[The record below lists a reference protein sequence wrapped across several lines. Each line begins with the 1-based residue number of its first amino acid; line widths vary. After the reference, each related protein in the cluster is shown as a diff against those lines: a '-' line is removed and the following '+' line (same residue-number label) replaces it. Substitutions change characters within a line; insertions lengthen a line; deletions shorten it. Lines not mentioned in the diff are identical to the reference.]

1 MSEGMRVFVTGGTG
15 FVGRRLV
22 RRLRARGA
30 TVTALVRPGS
40 DLSVLPAD
48 VRRVTGVLGADEPV
62 SPELREAL
70 AEADTVIHC
79 AARLFAPGW
88 QDYLRTNVLGT
99 EILAKAVAEH
109 GQKVR
114 RVILLSSLAAAG
126 PCGVPSGISEQAPPS
141 PVSAYG
147 WSKLL
152 AEWAMERHVGKKRL
166 VILRPPIVYGPEDR
180 ALAPLFTSAAR
191 GLVLNAG
198 LKPAPC
204 SFLYVD
210 DLVEALLLC
219 LQAPEASGVYHL
231 EDGRPS
237 SLREF
242 GELIARAAGRRPR
255 HLALPHFLVWMVAQ
269 ANGVIARC
277 LPNVFLPLTPDK
289 ALEGRQKGW
298 LANGAKFRREFG
310 FSAGTSLEAGIAETL
325 RWRAQTEK
333 N

>member
-1 MSEGMRVFVTGGTG
+1 MSDALRVFVTGGTG

-22 RRLRARGA
+22 RRLCAQRA

-40 DLSVLPAD
+40 NCSVLPAE

-62 SPELREAL
+62 SPELRKAL
-70 AEADTVIHC
+70 AEADAVVHC

-88 QDYLRTNVLGT
+88 QDYLRANVLGT
-99 EILAKAVAEH
+99 EALAKAVAEH

-126 PCGVPSGISEQAPPS
+126 PCGMPPGISEQAPPS

-166 VILRPPIVYGPEDR
+166 VTLRPPIVYGPEDR
-180 ALAPLFTSAAR
+180 ALASLFTSASR

-198 LKPAPC
+198 IKPAPC

-219 LQAPEASGVYHL
+219 LQAPEAAGVYHL
-231 EDGRPS
+231 EDSRPS

-255 HLALPHFLVWMVAQ
+255 HLSLPHPLVWLAAQ
-269 ANGVIARC
+269 ASGLVSRC
-277 LPNVFLPLTPDK
+277 LPEAFLPLTPDK

-298 LANGAKFRREFG
+298 LADGAKFRREFG
-310 FSAGTSLEAGIAETL
+310 FSAKTSLEAGIAETL
-325 RWRAQTEK
+325 RWRAQTKK

>member
-1 MSEGMRVFVTGGTG
+1 MRVFLTGGTG
-15 FVGRRLV
+15 FVGRRLA
-22 RRLRARGA
+22 RRLRDQGA
-30 TVTALVRPGS
+30 AVTALVRPGS
-40 DLSVLPAD
+40 DISVLPGG
-48 VRRVTGVLGADEPV
+48 VRRVTAVLGAGEPA
-62 SPELREAL
+62 SREIHAAL
-70 AEADTVIHC
+70 AEADAVVHC
-79 AARLFAPGW
+79 AARLFAPDW

-99 EILAKAVAEH
+99 ESLARDIAAH
-109 GQKVR
+109 GRNVR

-126 PCGVPSGISEQAPPS
+126 PCDRPPGISEATAPS

-152 AEWAMERHVGKKRL
+152 AEWAMERHVEKERL
-166 VILRPPIVYGPEDR
+166 VILRPPIVYGPEDK
-180 ALAPLFTSAAR
+180 ALAPLFTSASA
-191 GLVLNAG
+191 GLVLDAG
-198 LKPAPC
+198 LRPAPC

-210 DLVEALLLC
+210 DLVKALLLC
-219 LQAPEASGVYHL
+219 LQAPESSGIYHL

-255 HLALPHFLVWMVAQ
+255 RLSLPHFLVRIVAQ
-269 ANGVIARC
+269 ANGLVARC

-298 LANGAKFRREFG
+298 LADGAKFRRELG
-310 FSAGTSLEAGIAETL
+310 FNAGTSLEAGIAETL
-325 RWRAQTEK
+325 RWRAQTKK

>member
-1 MSEGMRVFVTGGTG
+1 MRVFVTGGTG

-22 RRLRARGA
+22 RRLRAQGA

-40 DLSVLPAD
+40 DCSVLPAD
-48 VRRVTGVLGADEPV
+48 VRRVTGALGAGEPA

-70 AEADTVIHC
+70 AEADAVVHC
-79 AARLFAPGW
+79 AARLFAPDW
-88 QDYLRTNVLGT
+88 REYLRTNVLGT
-99 EILAKAVAEH
+99 ESLAGEIAAH
-109 GQKVR
+109 GQKAR

-126 PCGVPSGISEQAPPS
+126 PCGAPPGIGEQAPPS

-180 ALAPLFTSAAR
+180 ALAPLFKSAAR

-210 DLVEALLLC
+210 DLVQALLLC
-219 LQAPEASGVYHL
+219 LKAPKASGVYHL

-255 HLALPHFLVWMVAQ
+255 HLSLPHSLIWLAAQ
-269 ANGVIARC
+269 ASGLVSRC
-277 LPNVFLPLTPDK
+277 LPKAFLPLIPDK

-298 LANGAKFRREFG
+298 LADGAKFRREFG
-310 FSAGTSLEAGIAETL
+310 FTPRTSLEAGIAETL